1 MGRALS
7 RDPGY
12 LAHLLVL
19 RLPLAHLLVLRL
31 HQARLLAL
39 ANRGVPGQSGRR
51 PSLPFQKARVAAYPV
66 HQHRLPHLLQLL
78 EKKVEKVPNITM
90 KVPNITMM
98 NRATKREGR
107 RSNCASV
114 LLLNFLSMPM
124 CLFIVDF
131 KAFA

>member
-19 RLPLAHLLVLRL
+19 RLPLA
-31 HQARLLAL
+31 RLLAL
-39 ANRGVPGQSGRR
+39 ANRGVPGQAGRR

-66 HQHRLPHLLQLL
+66 YQHRLPHLLQLL

-90 KVPNITMM
+90 M
-98 NRATKREGR
+98 NRATKRERR

-131 KAFA
+131 KAFAQKT

>member
-1 MGRALS
+1 MG
-7 RDPGY
+7 
-12 LAHLLVL
+12 AHLLVL
-19 RLPLAHLLVLRL
+19 RLPLERLLV
-31 HQARLLAL
+31 L
-39 ANRGVPGQSGRR
+39 ANRGVPGQAGRR
-51 PSLPFQKARVAAYPV
+51 PSLPFQKARGAAYPA
-66 HQHRLPHLLQLL
+66 HQHSLLHLLQLL
-78 EKKVEKVPNITM
+78 EKKVEQ

-98 NRATKREGR
+98 NRATKRERR